1 MKLVTTM
8 SQAGDPVE
16 KNTIMFSDIW
26 GLYPSQGEQV
36 RIRYTE
42 KPDQLSDRTKY
53 QKDDKTGRVILG
65 NRGNIGCRGQ
75 RMLP

>member
-42 KPDQLSDRTKY
+42 KPDQLSDSTKC
-53 QKDDKTGRVILG
+53 QEDDNTGHVILG
-65 NRGNIGCRGQ
+65 DSGHIGCRGQ